1 MILFDFA
8 MHFLKLLFFFA
19 KTLQKISKSDIMQSK
34 KRGKS
39 MSKKYLE
46 KNVLDAA
53 VERLEIVFQQFDNV
67 YFSVS
72 GGKDSS
78 VMVQLANQ
86 VAGRLNKKFD
96 VLFVDLEAQYRYTV
110 EHIEELKQLP
120 QIRDFYHI
128 ALPIALR
135 NAVSVL
141 QPKWICWEE
150 ESKHLWVRDMPKDC
164 INIKNCPFPWFKKGE
179 EFEEFIL
186 QFATWYQ
193 EKYGGKVACGVG
205 IRTDESLNRFRTIAL
220 QDKKLTFENY
230 HWTTKLKINEKHIDV
245 YNFYP
250 IYDWTADDIWGAVSR
265 LDLKF
270 NYIYEL
276 MYKNGLSI
284 YEQRLCQPY
293 GDDQKNGL
301 DQFKALEYDTW
312 GKVLNRVNGVNFGN
326 IYCKTT
332 ALGNIKSCKP
342 DFMTWQEYTVFL
354 MESIEIYNRDLMMHY
369 YRKIKKFMIWHQ
381 NKSGIALENIPEI
394 AECKL
399 EGQKKVISWRR
410 IARAIEKN
418 DFYLRRLS
426 FAQTKNDDRQLM
438 ELIHK
443 WDNLLNKTTITDDK
457 MLQKVIEENCA

>member
-1 MILFDFA
+1 
-8 MHFLKLLFFFA
+8 
-19 KTLQKISKSDIMQSK
+19 
-34 KRGKS
+34 

-46 KNVLDAA
+46 KNVLEATL
-53 VERLEIVFQQFDNV
+53 ERLQIIFENFDNI

-78 VMVQLANQ
+78 VMVQLANK
-86 VAGRLNKKFD
+86 VAKSMNKKFD
-96 VLFVDLEAQYRYTV
+96 VLFIDLEAQYRYTV
-110 EHIEELKQLP
+110 EHIEELKQLS

-128 ALPIALR
+128 TLPIALR

-150 ESKHLWVRDMPKDC
+150 ESKHLWVRSMPTDS

-179 EFEEFIL
+179 EFEEFIV
-186 QFATWYQ
+186 QFAAWYQ
-193 EKYGGKVACGVG
+193 KKYNGKVACGIG
-205 IRTDESLNRFRTIAL
+205 IRTDESLNRFRTIAF
-220 QDKKLTFENY
+220 QDKKITFKNY
-230 HWTTKLKINEKHIDV
+230 NWTTKLKINEKHIEV

-250 IYDWTADDIWGAVSR
+250 IYDWKTEDIWGAVSK

-276 MYKNGLSI
+276 MYKNGVSI

-293 GDDQKNGL
+293 GDDQRNGL

-312 GKVLNRVNGVNFGN
+312 SKVLNRVNGVNFGN

-342 DFMTWQEYTVFL
+342 EFMSWQEYTVFL
-354 MESIEIYNRDLMMHY
+354 LESIGIYNKDLMNHY
-369 YRKIKKFMIWHQ
+369 YRKIRKFMFWYK
-381 NKSGIALENIPEI
+381 NKYGVDEKNIPDFAENKLEN
-394 AECKL
+394 
-399 EGQKKVISWRR
+399 QKKVISWRR
-410 IARAIEKN
+410 IGRAIEKN

-426 FAQTKNDDRQLM
+426 FGQTKNDDKELQ

-443 WDNLLNKTTITDDK
+443 WDNLLNKSTRTDDK
-457 MLQKVIEENCA
+457 TLQKIIEQKYG

>member
-1 MILFDFA
+1 M
-8 MHFLKLLFFFA
+8 
-19 KTLQKISKSDIMQSK
+19 
-34 KRGKS
+34 
-39 MSKKYLE
+39 
-46 KNVLDAA
+46 
-53 VERLEIVFQQFDNV
+53 DN
-67 YFSVS
+67 
-72 GGKDSS
+72 
-78 VMVQLANQ
+78 Q
-86 VAGRLNKKFD
+86 
-96 VLFVDLEAQYRYTV
+96 T
-110 EHIEELKQLP
+110 
-120 QIRDFYHI
+120 
-128 ALPIALR
+128 
-135 NAVSVL
+135 
-141 QPKWICWEE
+141 
-150 ESKHLWVRDMPKDC
+150 
-164 INIKNCPFPWFKKGE
+164 
-179 EFEEFIL
+179 
-186 QFATWYQ
+186 
-193 EKYGGKVACGVG
+193 
-205 IRTDESLNRFRTIAL
+205 
-220 QDKKLTFENY
+220 
-230 HWTTKLKINEKHIDV
+230 KINEKHIDV

-426 FAQTKNDDRQLM
+426 FGQTKNDDRQLM

-457 MLQKVIEENCA
+457 MLQKVIEENCG